1 MCLSVFNNTMTDNIV
16 LINLLSVHIEI
27 PTPYLGNPILVLKEL
42 SACITRMG
50 NIVYVY
56 ECVTF

>member
-1 MCLSVFNNTMTDNIV
+1 MCLPVFNNTMIDNIV
-16 LINLLSVHIEI
+16 LINLFGVHIEI

-42 SACITRMG
+42 SACVTRLG